1 MNMNQQQ
8 LGKSLICL
16 DYWLA
21 NARVF
26 HYGVVGRGGGVGRIL
41 GVGSNLGVGV
51 GLGVEVGVEVGVG
64 VGVAVDGS

>member
-1 MNMNQQQ
+1 MNMKQQQ

-16 DYWLA
+16 DYLLA
-21 NARVF
+21 KARVF
-26 HYGVVGRGGGVGRIL
+26 HYGVGGRGGGVGRIL

-64 VGVAVDGS
+64 VGVGVDGS